1 MANENGKKLVE
12 EVVKRM
18 TAHDNPEGILALYT
32 VCVRL
37 EDKGQ
42 LIEGV
47 PVEELGKAL
56 KELIIQRMN

>member
-12 EVVKRM
+12 DIVKRM
-18 TAHDNPEGILALYT
+18 TAHDNPEGILSLYT
-32 VCVRL
+32 ACVRL
-37 EDKGQ
+37 EDKRQ

-47 PVEELGKAL
+47 PVEDLKQAL